1 MCTKAISQSRHLI
14 AQSKKTRASVKHLIE
29 TTQQIIRDSQRLIQR
44 ATQTRDS
51 TMMGSAGPAKPE
63 YTPRRNRE
71 AARANRERSPRAQY
85 RAAISAGSGST

>member
-1 MCTKAISQSRHLI
+1 MCTEAISQSHHLI
-14 AQSKKTRASVKHLIE
+14 AQSRNTWASVKQVIE

-44 ATQTRDS
+44 STQTCDS

-71 AARANRERSPRAQY
+71 AA
-85 RAAISAGSGST
+85 